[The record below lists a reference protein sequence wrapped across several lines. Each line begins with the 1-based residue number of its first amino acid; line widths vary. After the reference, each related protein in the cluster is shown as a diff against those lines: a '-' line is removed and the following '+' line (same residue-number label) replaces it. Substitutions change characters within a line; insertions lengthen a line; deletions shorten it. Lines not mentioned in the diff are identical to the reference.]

1 MSKLEEFGMRYLAGQ
16 LPPWW
21 YRIWMTVATVPLY
34 KTTAKITVQPIGI
47 RPCLSRAIHKVV
59 TRSAKPT
66 LTKYFEPQQVVLSQA
81 GAAKLVLG
89 VRMLA
94 EANCHFAVV
103 KSDITNAFNNV
114 SRGKILSVMEGAEE
128 LRHLVWHAAQTLAPS
143 SALEHGGKRWGE
155 APEGA
160 TQGDPPA
167 GGYFSLAWHPQLRVL
182 DAELARAGGAARA
195 GMDDLY
201 ALGPPEILFP
211 ALEKFWREV

>member
-1 MSKLEEFGMRYLAGQ
+1 M
-16 LPPWW
+16 
-21 YRIWMTVATVPLY
+21 VA
-34 KTTAKITVQPIGI
+34 
-47 RPCLSRAIHKVV
+47 
-59 TRSAKPT
+59 
-66 LTKYFEPQQVVLSQA
+66 
-81 GAAKLVLG
+81 
-89 VRMLA
+89 
-94 EANCHFAVV
+94 N
-103 KSDITNAFNNV
+103 
-114 SRGKILSVMEGAEE
+114 VMEGAEE

-182 DAELARAGGAARA
+182 DAELARARGAARA

-211 ALEKFWREV
+211 ALEKFWREVEQECQLTLERSKTEVFSWQELEQELPMDLTRAGTVVDGEFQPGFICYGIPVGSREYVRHHNRIKVQEVAREVGEVLETLEGE